1 MGRWLGNHRSLILR
15 SRVTFDRR
23 RRHRLI
29 FCQDESAAPCY
40 AIVIFMSRPRKTPV
54 EKFVATTEKP
64 RTREIAIGAFF
75 GGALLMWVVM
85 QFFTGAPVVKP
96 PPITKGAPDVSK
108 MPATQAAATLGNWEY
123 DHANWPAA
131 VHHYERAVAAG
142 YNTPD
147 LLTDLGTAYKNLG
160 DRETALSQYGLA
172 QRKDPFHQNSLF
184 NQAIVH
190 AEMRDR
196 AKAVA
201 AAREYIRRFPQGHG
215 VNSARTLIA
224 ELEGDSADVEKK
236 LSEFLTA
243 PKPVR
248 PQP

>member
-1 MGRWLGNHRSLILR
+1 MARPQDCETFPDARALPGSVLR
-15 SRVTFDRR
+15 NFS
-23 RRHRLI
+23 
-29 FCQDESAAPCY
+29 QDESATPCY
-40 AIVIFMSRPRKTPV
+40 AIRFFMTRPRKTPI

-85 QFFTGAPVVKP
+85 QFFTGAPVIKP
-96 PPITKGAPDVSK
+96 PPATKGAPDVSK
-108 MPATQAAATLGNWEY
+108 MPDAQAAATLGNWEY

-142 YNTPD
+142 YSTPD

-160 DRETALSQYGLA
+160 DREKALSEYGLA
-172 QRKDPFHQNSLF
+172 QRQDPFHQNSLF
-184 NQAIVH
+184 NQAIVY
-190 AEMRDR
+190 AELHDKP
-196 AKAVA
+196 KALA
-201 AAREYIRRFPQGHG
+201 AAREYLRRFPQGHG
-215 VNSARTLIA
+215 VESARTLIS
-224 ELEGDSADVEKK
+224 EIEGDGADVEKK